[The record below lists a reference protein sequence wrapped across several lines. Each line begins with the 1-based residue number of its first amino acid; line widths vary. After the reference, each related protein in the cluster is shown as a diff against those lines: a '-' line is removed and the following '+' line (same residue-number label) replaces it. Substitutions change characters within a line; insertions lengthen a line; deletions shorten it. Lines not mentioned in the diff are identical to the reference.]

1 MTGRVV
7 LDSWAILR
15 LLDDGPNA
23 VLVESAVASGDAL
36 MSWINLGEVAY
47 IVTRRHSEQA
57 ADAVVA
63 DVRSSVD
70 VQLPDAPL
78 VLAAAKIKA
87 AMPMAYADAFAAA
100 TAVRCDAPLLTGD
113 PELLV
118 RPDTSTKLRP
128 WRWVDLRTP

>member
-1 MTGRVV
+1 M
-7 LDSWAILR
+7 DSWAILR

>member
-1 MTGRVV
+1 MV

>member
-1 MTGRVV
+1 MV

-15 LLDDGPNA
+15 LLDDGPTA